1 MNYKDTIFVTDMDGT
16 LLSKTKSV
24 SERNLKLIRK
34 YQAQGGLFGVATG
47 RPIHTTTRY
56 LDILKP
62 DLPLILY
69 NGCIVYDYKS
79 EIIVHATY
87 LPDCARDILKDI
99 FAKYPGIAP
108 EIFTFEGQYYLN
120 LNDAEKWH
128 HEILQISYIKKNS
141 GDDVTEPWC
150 KLLFADSEE
159 TINELCKYVKKFEGM
174 GVRFVRSCPYFLEVL
189 PEDVS
194 KGSALENMCKVDS
207 LASIVKG
214 RKVISAGDYENDIEM
229 LKASDISFCPANSQ
243 SEVKRASDYVLKSS
257 CDEDAIAEALEAL
270 LKL

>member
-16 LLSKTKSV
+16 LLSKDKTV
-24 SERNLKLIRK
+24 SERNLKLIRE

-56 LDILKP
+56 LEIIKP

-69 NGCIVYDYKS
+69 NGCIVYDHKS
-79 EIIVHATY
+79 ERIVNATY
-87 LPDCARDILKDI
+87 LPECASDILKDI

-128 HEILQISYIKKNS
+128 HEILQVSYIKKNS
-141 GDDVTEPWC
+141 GDEVTEPWC
-150 KLLFADSEE
+150 KLLFADSEG
-159 TINELCKYVKKFEGM
+159 TISELCEYVKKFDGM
-174 GVRFVRSCPYFLEVL
+174 GVRFVRSCPFFLELL
-189 PEDVS
+189 PDGVS
-194 KGSALENMCKVDS
+194 KGSALKSMCKVDS
-207 LASIVKG
+207 LVKLVESRKIVS
-214 RKVISAGDYENDIEM
+214 VGDYDNDIEM

-243 SEVKRASDYVLKSS
+243 PEVMKASYCVLNSS

-270 LKL
+270 KKL